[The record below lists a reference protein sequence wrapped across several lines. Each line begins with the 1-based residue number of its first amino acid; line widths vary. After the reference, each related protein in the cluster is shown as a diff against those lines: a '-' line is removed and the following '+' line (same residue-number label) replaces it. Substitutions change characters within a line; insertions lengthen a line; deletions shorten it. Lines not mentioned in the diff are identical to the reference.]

1 MASGRK
7 AHPARIAAV
16 DVCVAQNNL
25 GCGESPGRA
34 LGPPGCTRRLDR
46 QWRSGSWVIS
56 PTLTFTEAVT
66 CYSDQRNSSFLSVSQ
81 MTTRLNG
88 RLSAHFSFQYNNES
102 NPPPGRLNSDT
113 ITRATLVYSF

>member
-56 PTLTFTEAVT
+56 PTLTITEAVT
-66 CYSDQRNSSFLSVSQ
+66 CYSDQRNSSFLSASQ

-88 RLSAHFSFQYNNES
+88 SLSARIWFQIDNENNQKLGSENDDTVIFFKPVYNS
-102 NPPPGRLNSDT
+102 
-113 ITRATLVYSF
+113 